1 MKLRYQPWFQ
11 KVYNHIAPGYLIFRA
26 VDLVLDKA
34 QNEKEMLYDHEG
46 EIEVTKDIQY
56 TENPEWQKHC
66 GIDLYRKKCDGPQP
80 VLFYTHGPASVS

>member
-11 KVYNHIAPGYLIFRA
+11 KIYNHIAPGYLIFRA

-46 EIEVTKDIQY
+46 EIEVTKDICY
-56 TENPEWQKHC
+56 TANPDWAK
-66 GIDLYRKKCDGPQP
+66 
-80 VLFYTHGPASVS
+80 